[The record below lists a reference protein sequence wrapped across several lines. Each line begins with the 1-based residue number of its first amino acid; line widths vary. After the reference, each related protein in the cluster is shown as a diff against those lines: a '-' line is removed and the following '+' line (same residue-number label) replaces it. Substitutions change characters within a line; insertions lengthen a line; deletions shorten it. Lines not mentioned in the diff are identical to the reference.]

1 MDLSNLEIP
10 EVKKKEVDGHIVA
23 YRDMGKGY
31 PVFCFPGWPLSSLCF
46 VPLHNLTKKDLRLIA
61 VDFPGWAGNTP
72 ALPGES
78 TVERYTTLMHKFVE
92 SFGITKFGFMGY
104 SFGNTV
110 VFDLLR
116 RFKNRPEKTVF
127 VSSVS
132 YGPAILHDPFYA
144 LLLKIYDL
152 QGGGKSNDAIIKA
165 ELLSVFE
172 LTSKAEVTQTGRTS
186 KIFEEIL
193 VEADNLNIDAVIDSA
208 KSLLSRNFLT
218 SKAKKT
224 KSLFIY
230 ADNDL
235 EFVRRQTEPMARYL
249 NAKIVVVTKTDHS
262 HMFFE
267 PEKSA
272 DKIVDHFL
280 DIK

>member
-1 MDLSNLEIP
+1 MQLANLEIP
-10 EVKKKEVDGHIVA
+10 VVKTKEIDGHSVA

-31 PVFCFPGWPLSSLCF
+31 PVFCFPGWPLSSLCY
-46 VPLHNLTKKDLRLIA
+46 VPFHNLTKKDLRLIA

-72 ALPGES
+72 TLSGGS
-78 TVERYTTLMHKFVE
+78 TVERYTTLMHQFVE
-92 SFGITKFGFMGY
+92 SFGIADFGFMGY

-110 VFDLLR
+110 VYDLLR
-116 RFKNRPEKTVF
+116 RFKHRPQKTVF

-132 YGPAILHDPFYA
+132 YGPAILTDPFYS

-152 QGGGKSNDAIIKA
+152 QGGNHSNDVLIKA
-165 ELLSVFE
+165 ELLSVFQI
-172 LTSKAEVTQTGRTS
+172 TSSAEVAQTGHTA
-186 KIFEEIL
+186 KLFEEIL
-193 VEADNLNIDAVIDSA
+193 KDADNLDVDAVIASA

-218 SKAKKT
+218 IKAKRT

-235 EFVRRQTEPMARYL
+235 EFVRKQTPPMARYL
-249 NAKIVVVTKTDHS
+249 NAKIVVVTETDHS
-262 HMFFE
+262 HLFFE

-280 DIK
+280 DI